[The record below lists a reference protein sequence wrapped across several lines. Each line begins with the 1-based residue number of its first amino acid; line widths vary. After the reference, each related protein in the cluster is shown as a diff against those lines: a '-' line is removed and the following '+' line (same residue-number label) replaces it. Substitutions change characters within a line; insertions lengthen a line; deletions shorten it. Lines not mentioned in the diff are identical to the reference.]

1 MARVADKVRGYDWAA
16 KGPLKESSFKANRA
30 WRFQTWLNTSPY
42 ARAAKPASFRAAW
55 SKYQDEMARI
65 DITSLERVGGQ

>member
-16 KGPLKESSFKANRA
+16 KGPLKESSFKASRA
-30 WRFQTWLNTSPY
+30 MRFQTWLNTSPY
-42 ARAAKPASFRAAW
+42 ARAMSPAAFRAAW

-65 DITSLERVGGQ
+65 SPTSLERVGGQ